1 MVVWFECEMTH
12 TGSCVGT
19 LSPQLVVPFQVAVE
33 TLEEESLWWEEV
45 SHRGRALRL
54 IA

>member
-1 MVVWFECEMTH
+1 MMVWFECEMTH

-33 TLEEESLWWEEV
+33 PLEEESLWEEV
-45 SHRGRALRL
+45 NHRGRALKL